1 MKSTDIARN
10 SRELKRMQKKE
21 EYINAKINREV
32 PSLGDYINQLHDLF
46 FYTEQKIFGISESED
61 ILMLFV
67 EMKENYSEKQW
78 DTIIRKAVRKTKV
91 AEKETAIKELLD
103 LMELAD

>member
-10 SRELKRMQKKE
+10 GRELKRMQKKE
-21 EYINAKINREV
+21 EYINEKVNREV
-32 PSLGDYINQLHDLF
+32 PSLGDYITQLHDLF
-46 FYTEQKIFGISESED
+46 FFTEQKIFQISESED

-67 EMKENYSEKQW
+67 EIKENYTEKQW

-91 AEKETAIKELLD
+91 AEKETAVKELLE
-103 LMELAD
+103 LMEMAD